1 MVSMDGWMVEGMG
14 ETDTTEVI
22 RNSSSSPEA
31 CGLAAILY
39 EEEEEEMEKA
49 RGFTNI
55 LFGLES
61 TGCHDGYV
69 S

>member
-1 MVSMDGWMVEGMG
+1 MVSMDDWMVEGMG
-14 ETDTTEVI
+14 EADTTEVI

-31 CGLAAILY
+31 CGLGAILY
-39 EEEEEEMEKA
+39 EEEEEEGE